1 MPQFPER
8 LRPGQ
13 LIREW
18 ANQLRDAVLAVL
30 IGGNGIMLERR
41 GQQVVMSADM
51 NYLRERLRA
60 AQAVPIP
67 HHTFAVRVWRD
78 GGTTDG
84 DQSTQCD
91 RTYNVRTLEA
101 TGPSTGGRELGTGMT
116 PDKVRHTIGK
126 MLVAST
132 TGGGVVGLGY
142 LDADGDFGLYDANET
157 LDTGACS

>member
-1 MPQFPER
+1 MPNFPDR

-30 IGGNGIMLERR
+30 VSGNGIRTERR
-41 GQQVVMSADM
+41 GSQVMISADVA
-51 NYLRERLRA
+51 YLRERLRS
-60 AQAVPIP
+60 AQAVPMP

-78 GGTTDG
+78 GGSTDG
-84 DQSTQCD
+84 DQSNPCD

-116 PDKVRHTIGK
+116 PDKVRPSIGK
-126 MLVAST
+126 LVTPST
-132 TGGGVVGLGY
+132 TGAGVVGLGY
-142 LDADGDFGLYDANET
+142 LDEDGAFALYDANET
-157 LDTGACS
+157 FDTGACS